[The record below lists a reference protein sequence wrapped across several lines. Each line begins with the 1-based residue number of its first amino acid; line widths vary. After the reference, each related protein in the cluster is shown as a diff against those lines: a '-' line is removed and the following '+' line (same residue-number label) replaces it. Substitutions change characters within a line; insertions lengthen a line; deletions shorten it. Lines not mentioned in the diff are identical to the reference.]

1 MVEFDECAEFRSV
14 VDNVELI
21 VSESDLGMD
30 SWDWDVTHSDLTLM
44 SSSQFD
50 DIILICCD

>member
-30 SWDWDVTHSDLTLM
+30 S
-44 SSSQFD
+44 
-50 DIILICCD
+50 